1 MQLQGCLT
9 KSNPQIAENHVC
21 PLLNNS
27 CKELGITIFFFSFK
41 IQTENTT
48 TYGTDIANWDLISE
62 KNGNGNGCQPIDYTI
77 VIPFCA
83 KRRAMARKVKSGRGH
98 NNLETWH
105 LLVNGPCAGPYILGT
120 RKSPQH
126 IFCIILSRENK
137 MPWEGEQGQRV
148 MKRMII

>member
-1 MQLQGCLT
+1 MSANRLYDSHPILCQKESYGE
-9 KSNPQIAENHVC
+9 KSE
-21 PLLNNS
+21 
-27 CKELGITIFFFSFK
+27 
-41 IQTENTT
+41 
-48 TYGTDIANWDLISE
+48 
-62 KNGNGNGCQPIDYTI
+62 
-77 VIPFCA
+77 
-83 KRRAMARKVKSGRGH
+83 
-98 NNLETWH
+98 NLETWH